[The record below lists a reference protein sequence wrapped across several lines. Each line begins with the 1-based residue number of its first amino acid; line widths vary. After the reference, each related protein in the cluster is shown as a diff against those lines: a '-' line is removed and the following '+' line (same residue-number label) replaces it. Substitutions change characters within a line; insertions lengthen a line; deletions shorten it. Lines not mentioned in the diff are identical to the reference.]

1 VIPHPSPA
9 PGPILRLRGVAKSYG
24 ARGLALAETSLEV
37 QPGEFVSLV
46 GPSGCGKS
54 TLLAMI
60 AGLMAPDRGGI
71 EQHGVPVTGPGEGR
85 AVVFQ
90 DAALMPWLNVR
101 HNVEYGLRAQGVA
114 RAERRRR
121 AEEALGMVHLA
132 HVGDR
137 HPHELSGGMRQRV
150 AIARA
155 LVLRPEVLLMDEPF
169 SALDAQTRTILQDE
183 LQRIWLETRP
193 AVVFVTHNL
202 LEAAFLADT
211 VYLLSAGPGRI
222 VQRYEV
228 DVPRPRDEGDPRLV
242 SIRQDMLRRMRSEVE
257 AANVRDGGGA
267 ARGGPRAQP
276 VVGLVAE

>member
-1 VIPHPSPA
+1 MDGSTHA
-9 PGPILRLRGVAKSYG
+9 TPGPILRLDGVTKSYG
-24 ARGLALAETSLEV
+24 DQGLALAETSLVV
-37 QPGEFVSLV
+37 QPGEFISLV

-60 AGLMAPDRGGI
+60 AGLLAPDRGAI
-71 EQHGVPVTGPGEGR
+71 EMHGAPITGPGEGR

-90 DAALMPWLNVR
+90 DAALMPWLSVR
-101 HNVEYGLRAQGVA
+101 HNVEYGLRAQGVP
-114 RAERRRR
+114 RDERRTR
-121 AEEALGMVHLA
+121 AEEAIEMVHLA
-132 HVGDR
+132 NVADR

-222 VQRYEV
+222 VQRYAV

-242 SIRQDMLRRMRSEVE
+242 AIRQDMLRRLRSEVDM
-257 AANVRDGGGA
+257 ASGRSAGDGESARLIGA
-267 ARGGPRAQP
+267 S
-276 VVGLVAE
+276 AE